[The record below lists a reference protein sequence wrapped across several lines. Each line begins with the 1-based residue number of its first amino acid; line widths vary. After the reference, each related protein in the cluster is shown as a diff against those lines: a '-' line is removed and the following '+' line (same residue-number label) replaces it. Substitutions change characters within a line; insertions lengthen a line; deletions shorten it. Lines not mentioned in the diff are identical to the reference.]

1 MQTSKGQNGGALTV
15 TETGGV
21 LGIFYDSLDL
31 QGDNEKLAVFV
42 RMRTKIVDW
51 VNELWEKEQ
60 MVINIVVDRTIYS

>member
-51 VNELWEKEQ
+51 VNEL
-60 MVINIVVDRTIYS
+60 